1 MVEKESSPSKLDD
14 AGSSTLCPYG
24 LSPCL
29 LFLLR
34 LVQAEE
40 GRLLKSEF
48 QALQRRHA
56 SALELMGERD
66 EQVDELKA
74 DLLDVKGV
82 LRDQTD
88 LMCQQLEAAYKEI
101 AALKEQHTNGS

>member
-1 MVEKESSPSKLDD
+1 MTPR
-14 AGSSTLCPYG
+14 
-24 LSPCL
+24 L
-29 LFLLR
+29 LLVLH

-74 DLLDVKGV
+74 DLLDVKGAY
-82 LRDQTD
+82 RDQID

-101 AALKEQHTNGS
+101 TALKEQRTNGS